1 MFRESKCVSYF
12 LNREVLQQNLEAAA
26 AAAAAIKDCR
36 KVPTD
41 IDDEALVPVGQKRAW
56 TEEDWKHQHD
66 LIERLSK
73 PREAIV
79 LPPIKRKKKPI
90 NKLMPTVSRLAKP
103 SHRIPWN
110 VLRQNAGKPV
120 KIKSSIDMKRIECLA
135 QPRVYPENENIDP
148 CAGIIKASA
157 LKYVPNSAIKRLSL
171 PKEFRQ
177 SRISMEFKSLDEAF
191 TINPKAFKYKASK
204 RTKQLARPKK
214 RFTLFCEDKPPK
226 RPKKGLSKKAKLSLI
241 RKMNLGL
248 PEKNDPYQYCC
259 ELEALAES
267 YALAQRYAENLINPR
282 CSTIPM
288 DQLSSSIF
296 AQLPHKSLS
305 VQSDETNG

>member
-1 MFRESKCVSYF
+1 MFRESKCVNYF
-12 LNREVLQQNLEAAA
+12 LNREVLQQNIDAAA
-26 AAAAAIKDCR
+26 ATAAAIKDCR
-36 KVPTD
+36 KVPPD
-41 IDDEALVPVGQKRAW
+41 INYINNETLLPVKPKRAW

-79 LPPIKRKKKPI
+79 LPPIRRKKKPI

-103 SHRIPWN
+103 LHRIPWN
-110 VLRQNAGKPV
+110 MLREDAGKPV
-120 KIKSSIDMKRIECLA
+120 KINSSINMKRIECLA
-135 QPRVYPENENIDP
+135 QPRVYPVNENIDP

-157 LKYVPNSAIKRLSL
+157 LKYVPNSTIKRLSL
-171 PKEFRQ
+171 PKEFPK
-177 SRISMEFKSLDEAF
+177 SRIKMEFKTLDEAL

-241 RKMNLGL
+241 RKMNLRL
-248 PEKNDPYQYCC
+248 PEKNDPCQYCS
-259 ELEALAES
+259 EMEALEQA
-267 YALAQRYAENLINPR
+267 YALAQRYAENMINPR

-296 AQLPHKSLS
+296 AQLPHNSLS
-305 VQSDETNG
+305 IQGA